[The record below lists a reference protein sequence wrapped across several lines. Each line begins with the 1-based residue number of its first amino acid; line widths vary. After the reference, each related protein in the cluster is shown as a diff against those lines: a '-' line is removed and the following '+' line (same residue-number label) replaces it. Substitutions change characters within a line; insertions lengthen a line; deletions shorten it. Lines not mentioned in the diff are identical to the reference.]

1 MGSVPVPAWSRRA
14 WCWCVWRP
22 GEVHSFCRVFSH
34 AILILLHR
42 KGSIALC
49 GDEGWAPVS
58 AAVLGWS
65 LALSGTLLQQPSGS
79 ALLLCLGICKIPS
92 KSLALRPSQTWAKG
106 RVKTTFL
113 EHMTKLK
120 ILAKNKFP
128 FLHMSQDFLSS
139 SLFTYKG
146 NFLMPSVVLF
156 AFCSCLFKFDWT
168 RLLWSQTSWHVF
180 IPSPSPLR
188 PVLLRGIAV
197 LGWEPQPRPT
207 VLGGWDCYRNSLSA
221 IQLCKAFSF
230 IQWSRAAANALP
242 FRSLATMWGVNAEE

>member
-22 GEVHSFCRVFSH
+22 GEVHSFCRVSSH
-34 AILILLHR
+34 AILILLPR

-49 GDEGWAPVS
+49 GDKGWAPVS

-65 LALSGTLLQQPSGS
+65 LALSGALLQQLSGS

-146 NFLMPSVVLF
+146 DFLMPSVVLS

-168 RLLWSQTSWHVF
+168 LLLWSQTSWRVYSF
-180 IPSPSPLR
+180 SFSPPTR
-188 PVLLRGIAV
+188 P
-197 LGWEPQPRPT
+197 PP
-207 VLGGWDCYRNSLSA
+207 WDCSA
-221 IQLCKAFSF
+221 WLG
-230 IQWSRAAANALP
+230 AAASSHGAGRLRLLSQFALCNSALQS
-242 FRSLATMWGVNAEE
+242 FFLHSVE